1 MSHSARQPADG
12 FHLLGLAELI
22 LQHAAVG
29 DVFGNR
35 LQYVCRFV
43 GAAHG
48 SSADADG
55 DEAAILAFP
64 FDFDSVQASS
74 AAEFFAQARVLLAA
88 REYVFF
94 RIEQQHVLGRTVS
107 QHRDQ
112 RRIYVQKSS
121 FQTRA
126 VDAVDRTLHERAVT
140 SFGAAKGLLV
150 SLDLNRAGQLARDE
164 GQNLFVALA
173 IANVLGVRLNHQ
185 CPESMTVDL
194 ERNPHPVEG
203 TRSIARH
210 FAAVLH
216 GLQHFGRGQQGL
228 ARADEIVGQSAA
240 QLFGRWRGILFVDE
254 IRKTEQLGGG
264 IVERDVEIPRVH
276 QLIDNGVHSG
286 EKLLQ
291 VVGAAALLG
300 DAIERRTERFHP
312 LAVGDV
318 AVAGVEARHFSVQQ
332 ERRTRQGNIEQST
345 IFFSAPGFKGDALAS
360 RDCVGHPACLR
371 QAVRRHHEI
380 LQTLTDSLGGWVIE
394 HAGEGI
400 VGPEHAMAGIHDA

>member
-48 SSADADG
+48 SSADAYG

-64 FDFDSVQASS
+64 FDFDPVQASG
-74 AAEFFAQARVLLAA
+74 AAEFFAQERVLLAV
-88 REYVFF
+88 REYVSL
-94 RIEQQHVLGRTVS
+94 RIEQQNFLGRTVS

-121 FQTRA
+121 FQARP
-126 VDAVDRTLHERAVT
+126 VNSVDRTLHQRAVA

-164 GQNLFVALA
+164 GQNLFITLA
-173 IANVLGVRLNHQ
+173 IASVFGVRLNHQ
-185 CPESMTVDL
+185 CPESVAVDL
-194 ERNPHPVEG
+194 ERNTHPVEG

-216 GLQHFGRGQQGL
+216 GLQHFGRGQQWL
-228 ARADEIVGQSAA
+228 AR
-240 QLFGRWRGILFVDE
+240 
-254 IRKTEQLGGG
+254 
-264 IVERDVEIPRVH
+264 
-276 QLIDNGVHSG
+276 SG
-286 EKLLQ
+286 
-291 VVGAAALLG
+291 
-300 DAIERRTERFHP
+300 
-312 LAVGDV
+312 
-318 AVAGVEARHFSVQQ
+318 
-332 ERRTRQGNIEQST
+332 
-345 IFFSAPGFKGDALAS
+345 
-360 RDCVGHPACLR
+360 
-371 QAVRRHHEI
+371 
-380 LQTLTDSLGGWVIE
+380 
-394 HAGEGI
+394 
-400 VGPEHAMAGIHDA
+400 